1 MDFVPLGKYGIDVN
15 ALMYVRPREPIVL
28 DEMRVAPSRSFRDAK
43 AVQHA
48 NQTLAQAKA
57 GKRVSEADI
66 ERTQQR
72 LLSAQR
78 RAELAGRESE
88 GRQLA
93 ESLGEVRRSQVVGQ
107 ALDVLATAKKGRPI
121 TDRALEKLQQ
131 RLLMI
136 ERQDELFGRESEGMQ
151 LAAALEEVRRSQL
164 VKEARALLSG
174 AEHGRRFSGARM
186 NKLQQRLLVMER
198 QDEVFGRESEGKQL
212 ADALGQLRRSQL
224 VKEARDVLAKAKQG
238 KRFSEEHIDKLQ
250 QLLVGLERQ
259 DELLGRESEGLQ
271 LAVALAEL
279 RRH

>member
-1 MDFVPLGKYGIDVN
+1 
-15 ALMYVRPREPIVL
+15 
-28 DEMRVAPSRSFRDAK
+28 
-43 AVQHA
+43 
-48 NQTLAQAKA
+48 
-57 GKRVSEADI
+57 
-66 ERTQQR
+66 
-72 LLSAQR
+72 
-78 RAELAGRESE
+78 
-88 GRQLA
+88 
-93 ESLGEVRRSQVVGQ
+93 
-107 ALDVLATAKKGRPI
+107 
-121 TDRALEKLQQ
+121 
-131 RLLMI
+131 
-136 ERQDELFGRESEGMQ
+136 MQ
-151 LAAALEEVRRSQL
+151 LAVALEEVRRSQL

-186 NKLQQRLLVMER
+186 NKLQQRLLMLER
-198 QDEVFGRESEGKQL
+198 QDELFGRESEGKPL